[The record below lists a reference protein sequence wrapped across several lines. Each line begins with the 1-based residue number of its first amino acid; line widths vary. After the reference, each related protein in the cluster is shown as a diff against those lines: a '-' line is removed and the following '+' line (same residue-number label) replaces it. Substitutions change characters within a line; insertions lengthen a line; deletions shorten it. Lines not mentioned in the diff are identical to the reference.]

1 MKEIYEVSDD
11 YLNSQLKYLKLLSK
25 QYSSISKASA
35 EIINLKAI
43 LNLPKGTE
51 HFLSDIHGEYEPF
64 VHVLKNASGVI
75 KRKIEELFGN
85 SMIES
90 ERRRLATLVYYPEQ
104 KLDLIEKQENE
115 KEIEDFYRI
124 SIHRL
129 IELLRYASSKY
140 TRSKVRKFL
149 PKDFRY
155 IIEELLHPD
164 STSPHKDEYY
174 KSIVDNII
182 EIDRAR
188 VFIIEVSKAIQK
200 LVIDRL
206 HIVGDIYDR
215 GPRPDIIM
223 DTLMNYHNVDIQW
236 GNHDIL
242 WMGAAAG
249 QKVCVANAI
258 RISARYANL
267 DIVEDIYGINIL
279 PLATFALE
287 VYKDDPCREFMP
299 KMSDDETSITEKSL
313 IAKMHKAISII
324 QFKLEAEIIKRR
336 PDFEMDHR
344 LLLSK
349 VDYEEG
355 TIKLKGKTYKLKDTN
370 FPTIDPKDPYK
381 LTQREEIVIEKLA
394 ISFENSDKLQK
405 HVGFLFSKG
414 SIYLKTNGNLL
425 VHGCVPLSD
434 DGDFM
439 SMKIDNQEYKGKAL
453 MDKMESYIRKGY
465 FFDKNHPEKEYGKDM
480 MWYLWTGKCSSL
492 FGKDDMATYERYFID
507 EKEAQRE
514 NKNPYYTL
522 REEDEIL
529 KRIFDEFDLDFDS
542 GHVINGHVPVKS
554 KNGESPLKAGGRIL
568 AIDGGFSRAY
578 QGKTGIAG
586 YTLIYNSQMM
596 QLVSHEPFSSAEDS
610 IFNEK
615 DILSTSIIVENRAN
629 RMFVRDTYD
638 GMKIQ
643 QEVNDLKMLIIAYK
657 KGLIKEMQV
666 E

>member
-1 MKEIYEVSDD
+1 MKEIYEVSDE
-11 YLNSQLKYLKLLSK
+11 YLNSQLKYLKLLSRK
-25 QYSSISKASA
+25 YSSVSEASA

-64 VHVLKNASGVI
+64 VHVLKNASGVV

-90 ERRRLATLVYYPEQ
+90 ERRRLATIVYYPEQ
-104 KLDLIEKQENE
+104 KLDLIEKEETQE
-115 KEIEDFYRI
+115 EIEDFYRI
-124 SIHRL
+124 TIYRL

-149 PKDFRY
+149 PEDFRY

-223 DTLMNYHNVDIQW
+223 DTLINYHNVDIQW

-287 VYKDDPCREFMP
+287 AYKEDPCTEFMP
-299 KMSDDETSITEKSL
+299 KISDDEASTTERSL

-336 PDFEMDHR
+336 PEFEMDHR
-344 LLLSK
+344 LLLDK
-349 VDYEEG
+349 V
-355 TIKLKGKTYKLKDTN
+355 N
-370 FPTIDPKDPYK
+370 
-381 LTQREEIVIEKLA
+381 
-394 ISFENSDKLQK
+394 
-405 HVGFLFSKG
+405 
-414 SIYLKTNGNLL
+414 
-425 VHGCVPLSD
+425 
-434 DGDFM
+434 
-439 SMKIDNQEYKGKAL
+439 
-453 MDKMESYIRKGY
+453 
-465 FFDKNHPEKEYGKDM
+465 
-480 MWYLWTGKCSSL
+480 
-492 FGKDDMATYERYFID
+492 
-507 EKEAQRE
+507 
-514 NKNPYYTL
+514 
-522 REEDEIL
+522 
-529 KRIFDEFDLDFDS
+529 
-542 GHVINGHVPVKS
+542 
-554 KNGESPLKAGGRIL
+554 
-568 AIDGGFSRAY
+568 
-578 QGKTGIAG
+578 
-586 YTLIYNSQMM
+586 
-596 QLVSHEPFSSAEDS
+596 
-610 IFNEK
+610 
-615 DILSTSIIVENRAN
+615 
-629 RMFVRDTYD
+629 
-638 GMKIQ
+638 
-643 QEVNDLKMLIIAYK
+643 
-657 KGLIKEMQV
+657 
-666 E
+666 

>member
-1 MKEIYEVSDD
+1 MKEIYEVSDE
-11 YLNSQLKYLKLLSK
+11 YLNSQLKYLKLLSRK
-25 QYSSISKASA
+25 YSSVSEASA

-64 VHVLKNASGVI
+64 VHVLKNASGVV

-90 ERRRLATLVYYPEQ
+90 ERRRLATIVYYPEQ
-104 KLDLIEKQENE
+104 KLDLIEKEETQE
-115 KEIEDFYRI
+115 EIEDFYRI
-124 SIHRL
+124 TIYRL

-149 PKDFRY
+149 PEDFRY

-223 DTLMNYHNVDIQW
+223 DTLINYHNVDIQW

-287 VYKDDPCREFMP
+287 AYKEDPCTEFMP
-299 KMSDDETSITEKSL
+299 KISDDEASTTERSL

-336 PDFEMDHR
+336 PEFEMDHR
-344 LLLSK
+344 LLLDK
-349 VDYEEG
+349 VNYEEG
-355 TIKLKGKTYKLKDTN
+355 TIELKGKTYKLKDNN
-370 FPTIDPKDPYK
+370 FPTIDPKNPYK
-381 LTQREEIVIEKLA
+381 LTPREEMVIEKLA
-394 ISFENSDKLQK
+394 TSFENSDKLQK
-405 HVGFLFSKG
+405 HVEFLFSKG

-425 VHGCVPLSD
+425 VHGCVPLTE

-439 SMKIDNQEYKGKAL
+439 SMKIDNKSYKGKEL
-453 MDKMESYIRKGY
+453 MDKMESYMRKGY
-465 FFDKNHPEKEYGKDM
+465 FLDKKNSEKEYGKDM

-492 FGKDDMATYERYFID
+492 FGKDDMTTYERYFIA
-507 EKEAQRE
+507 EKETHKE

-522 REEDEIL
+522 REEDEVL
-529 KRIFDEFDLDFDS
+529 KKIFDEFDLDFES
-542 GHVINGHVPVKS
+542 GHIINGHVPVKS
-554 KNGESPLKAGGRIL
+554 KNGESPAKAGGRIL

-596 QLVSHEPFSSAEDS
+596 QLVSHEPFSSAEDA
-610 IFNEK
+610 IINEN
-615 DILSTSIIVENRAN
+615 DILSTSIIVERRAE

-643 QEVNDLKMLIIAYK
+643 QEINDLKLLLLAYK
-657 KGLIKEMQV
+657 KGLIKET
-666 E
+666 

>member
-1 MKEIYEVSDD
+1 MKEIYEVSDE
-11 YLNSQLKYLKLLSK
+11 YLNSQLKYLKLLSRK
-25 QYSSISKASA
+25 YSSVSEASA

-64 VHVLKNASGVI
+64 VHVLKNASGVV

-90 ERRRLATLVYYPEQ
+90 ERRRLATIVYYPEQ
-104 KLDLIEKQENE
+104 KLDLIEKEETQE
-115 KEIEDFYRI
+115 EIEDFYRI
-124 SIHRL
+124 TIHRL

-149 PKDFRY
+149 PEDFRY

-206 HIVGDIYDR
+206 HTVGDIYDR

-223 DTLMNYHNVDIQW
+223 DTLINYHNVDIQW

-287 VYKDDPCREFMP
+287 AYKEDPCTEFMP
-299 KMSDDETSITEKSL
+299 KISDDEASTTERSL

-336 PDFEMDHR
+336 PEFEMDHR
-344 LLLSK
+344 LLLDK
-349 VDYEEG
+349 VNYEEG
-355 TIKLKGKTYKLKDTN
+355 TIELKGKTYKLKDNN
-370 FPTIDPKDPYK
+370 FPTIDPKNPYK
-381 LTQREEIVIEKLA
+381 LTPREEMVIEKLA
-394 ISFENSDKLQK
+394 TSFENSDKLQK
-405 HVGFLFSKG
+405 HVEFLFSKG

-425 VHGCVPLSD
+425 VHGCVPLTE

-439 SMKIDNQEYKGKAL
+439 SMEIDDKSYKGKEL
-453 MDKMESYIRKGY
+453 MDKMESYMRKGY
-465 FFDKNHPEKEYGKDM
+465 FLDKKNSEKEYGKDM

-492 FGKDDMATYERYFID
+492 FGKDDMTTYERYFIA
-507 EKEAQRE
+507 EKETHKE

-522 REEDEIL
+522 REEDEVL
-529 KRIFDEFDLDFDS
+529 KKIFDEFDLDFES
-542 GHVINGHVPVKS
+542 GHIINGHVPVKS
-554 KNGESPLKAGGRIL
+554 KNGESPAKAGGRIL

-596 QLVSHEPFSSAEDS
+596 QLVSHEPFSSAEDA
-610 IFNEK
+610 IINEN
-615 DILSTSIIVENRAN
+615 DILSTSIIVERRAE

-643 QEVNDLKMLIIAYK
+643 QEINDLKLLLLAYK
-657 KGLIKEMQV
+657 KGLIKET
-666 E
+666 

>member
-64 VHVLKNASGVI
+64 VHVLKNASGVV

-104 KLDLIEKQENE
+104 KLDLIEKEETQE
-115 KEIEDFYRI
+115 EIEDFYRI
-124 SIHRL
+124 TIHRL
-129 IELLRYASSKY
+129 IELLRYCSSKY

-149 PKDFRY
+149 PEDFRY

-223 DTLMNYHNVDIQW
+223 DTLINYHNVDIQW

-279 PLATFALE
+279 PLATFALD
-287 VYKDDPCREFMP
+287 VYKDDPCTEFIP
-299 KMSDDETSITEKSL
+299 KMSDDEASKTEKSL

-324 QFKLEAEIIKRR
+324 QFKLEAEVIKRR
-336 PDFEMDHR
+336 PEYEMDHR
-344 LLLSK
+344 LLLDK
-349 VDYEEG
+349 VNYEEG
-355 TIKLKGKTYKLKDTN
+355 TINLKGKTYKLKDTN

-381 LTQREEIVIEKLA
+381 LTDWEEQVIEKLA
-394 ISFENSDKLQK
+394 TSFENSDKLQK

-425 VHGCVPLSD
+425 VHGCVPLTD

-439 SMKIDNQEYKGKAL
+439 SMRIKNRVYKGRAL
-453 MDKMESYIRKGY
+453 MDKMESYLRKGY
-465 FFDKNHPEKEYGKDM
+465 FLEKNHPEKEYGKDM

-492 FGKDDMATYERYFID
+492 FGKDDMTTYERYFIA
-507 EKEAQRE
+507 EKESHKE

-522 REEDEIL
+522 REEDKVL
-529 KRIFDEFDLDFDS
+529 RRIFDEFELDFES
-542 GHVINGHVPVKS
+542 GHIINGHVPVKS
-554 KNGESPLKAGGRIL
+554 KNGESPVKAGGKIL

-596 QLVSHEPFSSAEDS
+596 QLVSHEPFSCAEDS
-610 IFNEK
+610 IKNEK

-638 GMKIQ
+638 GKKII
-643 QEVNDLKMLIIAYK
+643 QEINDLKMLLLAYK
-657 KGLIKEMQV
+657 KGLIKEK
-666 E
+666 

>member
-1 MKEIYEVSDD
+1 MKEIYEVSDE
-11 YLNSQLKYLKLLSK
+11 YLNSQLKYLKLLSRK
-25 QYSSISKASA
+25 YSSVSEASA

-64 VHVLKNASGVI
+64 VHVLKNASGVV

-90 ERRRLATLVYYPEQ
+90 ERRRLATIVYYPEQ
-104 KLDLIEKQENE
+104 KLDLIEKEETQE
-115 KEIEDFYRI
+115 EIEDFYRI
-124 SIHRL
+124 TIHRL

-149 PKDFRY
+149 PEDFRY

-223 DTLMNYHNVDIQW
+223 DTLINYHNVDIQW

-287 VYKDDPCREFMP
+287 AYKEDPCTEFMP
-299 KMSDDETSITEKSL
+299 KISDDEASTTERSL

-336 PDFEMDHR
+336 PEFEMDHR
-344 LLLSK
+344 LLLDK
-349 VDYEEG
+349 VNYEEG
-355 TIKLKGKTYKLKDTN
+355 TIELKGKTYKLKDNN
-370 FPTIDPKDPYK
+370 FPTIDPKNPYK
-381 LTQREEIVIEKLA
+381 LTPREEMVIEKLA
-394 ISFENSDKLQK
+394 TSFENSDKLQK
-405 HVGFLFSKG
+405 HVEFLFSKG

-425 VHGCVPLSD
+425 VHGCVPLTE

-439 SMKIDNQEYKGKAL
+439 SMEIDDKSYKGKEL

-465 FFDKNHPEKEYGKDM
+465 FLDKKNSEKEYGKDM

-492 FGKDDMATYERYFID
+492 FGKDDMTTYERYFIA
-507 EKEAQRE
+507 EKETHKE

-522 REEDEIL
+522 REEDEVL
-529 KRIFDEFDLDFDS
+529 KKIFDEFDLDFES
-542 GHVINGHVPVKS
+542 GHIINGHVPVKS
-554 KNGESPLKAGGRIL
+554 KNGESPAKAGGRIL

-596 QLVSHEPFSSAEDS
+596 QLVSHEPFSSAEDA
-610 IFNEK
+610 IINEN
-615 DILSTSIIVENRAN
+615 DILSTSIIVERRAE

-643 QEVNDLKMLIIAYK
+643 QEINDLKLLLLAYK
-657 KGLIKEMQV
+657 KGVIKET
-666 E
+666 

>member
-25 QYSSISKASA
+25 QYSTISKASA

-64 VHVLKNASGVI
+64 VHVLKNASGVV

-85 SMIES
+85 TIIEC
-90 ERRRLATLVYYPEQ
+90 ERKRLATIVYYPEQ
-104 KLDLIEKQENE
+104 KLDLIEKEETQE
-115 KEIEDFYRI
+115 EIEDFYRI
-124 SIHRL
+124 TIHRL
-129 IELLRYASSKY
+129 IELLRYCSSKY

-149 PKDFRY
+149 PEDFKY

-164 STSPHKDEYY
+164 SSSPHKGEYY
-174 KSIVDNII
+174 KSIVDNIV
-182 EIDRAR
+182 ETDRAR
-188 VFIIEVSKAIQK
+188 VFIVEVSKAIQK

-287 VYKDDPCREFMP
+287 AYKDDPCIEFMP
-299 KMSDDETSITEKSL
+299 KISDDEASKTEKSL

-336 PDFEMDHR
+336 PEFGMSHR
-344 LLLSK
+344 LLLDK
-349 VDYEEG
+349 VNYEEG
-355 TIKLKGKTYKLKDTN
+355 IIELKGKTYKLKDTH
-370 FPTIDPKDPYK
+370 FPTIDPKNPYK
-381 LTQREEIVIEKLA
+381 LTLGEETVIEKLA
-394 ISFENSDKLQK
+394 TSFENSDKLQK
-405 HVGFLFSKG
+405 HAGFLFSKG

-425 VHGCVPLSD
+425 VHGCIPLTD

-439 SMKIDNQEYKGKAL
+439 SMKIGTKEYKGKVL

-492 FGKDDMATYERYFID
+492 FGKDDMTTYERYFIED
-507 EKEAQRE
+507 KESHKE
-514 NKNPYYTL
+514 NKNPYYSL
-522 REEDEIL
+522 REEEDIL
-529 KRIFDEFDLDFDS
+529 KKVFDEFELDFES
-542 GHVINGHVPVKS
+542 GHIINGHVPVKS
-554 KNGESPLKAGGRIL
+554 KNGESPVKAGGKIL

-596 QLVSHEPFSSAEDS
+596 QLVSHEPFSSAEDC
-610 IFNEK
+610 ILHEN
-615 DILSTSIIVENRAN
+615 DILSTSIIVEKRDQ

-638 GMKIQ
+638 GKKIL
-643 QEVNDLKMLIIAYK
+643 QEINDLNLLLMAYK
-657 KGLIKEMQV
+657 KGLIKET
-666 E
+666 

>member
-25 QYSSISKASA
+25 QYSTISKASA

-64 VHVLKNASGVI
+64 VHVLKNASGVV

-85 SMIES
+85 TMIEC
-90 ERRRLATLVYYPEQ
+90 ERKRLATIVYYPEQ
-104 KLDLIEKQENE
+104 KLDLIEKEETQE
-115 KEIEDFYRI
+115 EIEDFYRI
-124 SIHRL
+124 TIHRL
-129 IELLRYASSKY
+129 IELLRYCSSKY

-149 PKDFRY
+149 PQDFRY

-164 STSPHKDEYY
+164 SSSPHKGEYY
-174 KSIVDNII
+174 KSIVDNIVDT
-182 EIDRAR
+182 DRAR

-287 VYKDDPCREFMP
+287 AYKDDPCTEFMP
-299 KMSDDETSITEKSL
+299 KMSDDEASKTEKSL

-336 PDFEMDHR
+336 PEFEMNHR
-344 LLLSK
+344 LLLDK
-349 VDYEEG
+349 VNYDEG
-355 TIKLKGKTYKLKDTN
+355 CIELKGKIYKLNDKN
-370 FPTIDPKDPYK
+370 FPTIDPKNPYK
-381 LTQREEIVIEKLA
+381 LTSGEESVIEKLA

-405 HVGFLFSKG
+405 HIGFLFSKG

-425 VHGCVPLSD
+425 VHGCIPLTD

-439 SMKIDNQEYKGKAL
+439 SMKIGTKEYKGKAL

-465 FFDKNHPEKEYGKDM
+465 FSDKNHPDKEYGKDM

-492 FGKDDMATYERYFID
+492 FGKDDMTTYERYFIED
-507 EKEAQRE
+507 KDSHKE
-514 NKNPYYTL
+514 NKNPYYSL
-522 REEDEIL
+522 REEEDIL
-529 KRIFDEFDLDFDS
+529 KKVFDEFELDFES
-542 GHVINGHVPVKS
+542 GHIINGHVPVKS
-554 KNGESPLKAGGRIL
+554 IKGESPVKAGGRIL

-596 QLVSHEPFSSAEDS
+596 QLVSHEPFSSAEDC
-610 IFNEK
+610 ILHEN
-615 DILSTSIIVENRAN
+615 DILSTSIIVEKRDQ

-638 GMKIQ
+638 GKKIL
-643 QEVNDLKMLIIAYK
+643 QEINDLNLLLMAYK
-657 KGLIKEMQV
+657 KGLIKET
-666 E
+666 

>member
-1 MKEIYEVSDD
+1 MKEIYEVSDE
-11 YLNSQLKYLKLLSK
+11 YLNSQLKYLKLLSRK
-25 QYSSISKASA
+25 YSSVSEASA

-64 VHVLKNASGVI
+64 VHVLKNASGVV

-90 ERRRLATLVYYPEQ
+90 ERRRLATIVYYPEQ
-104 KLDLIEKQENE
+104 KLDLIEKEETQE
-115 KEIEDFYRI
+115 EIEDFYRI
-124 SIHRL
+124 TIHRL

-149 PKDFRY
+149 PEDFRY

-206 HIVGDIYDR
+206 HTVGDIYDR

-223 DTLMNYHNVDIQW
+223 DTLINYHNVDIQW

-287 VYKDDPCREFMP
+287 AYKEDPCTEFMP
-299 KMSDDETSITEKSL
+299 KISDDEASTTERSL

-336 PDFEMDHR
+336 PEFEMDHR
-344 LLLSK
+344 LLLDK
-349 VDYEEG
+349 VNYEEG
-355 TIKLKGKTYKLKDTN
+355 TIELKGKTYKLKDNN

-381 LTQREEIVIEKLA
+381 LTPREEMVIEKLA
-394 ISFENSDKLQK
+394 TSFENSDKLQK
-405 HVGFLFSKG
+405 HVEFLFSKG

-425 VHGCVPLSD
+425 VHGCVPLTE

-439 SMKIDNQEYKGKAL
+439 SMEIDDKSYKGKEL
-453 MDKMESYIRKGY
+453 MDKMESYMRKGY
-465 FFDKNHPEKEYGKDM
+465 FLDKKNSEKEYGKDM

-492 FGKDDMATYERYFID
+492 FGKDDMTTYERYFIA
-507 EKEAQRE
+507 EKETHKE

-522 REEDEIL
+522 REEDEVL
-529 KRIFDEFDLDFDS
+529 KKIFDEFDLDFES
-542 GHVINGHVPVKS
+542 GHIINGHVPVKS
-554 KNGESPLKAGGRIL
+554 KNGESPAKAGGRIL

-596 QLVSHEPFSSAEDS
+596 QLVSHEPFSSAEDA
-610 IFNEK
+610 IINEN
-615 DILSTSIIVENRAN
+615 DILSTSIIVERRAE

-643 QEVNDLKMLIIAYK
+643 QEINDLKLLLLAYK
-657 KGLIKEMQV
+657 KGLIKET
-666 E
+666 

>member
-1 MKEIYEVSDD
+1 MKEIYEVSDE
-11 YLNSQLKYLKLLSK
+11 YLNSQLKYLKLLSRK
-25 QYSSISKASA
+25 YSSVSEASA

-64 VHVLKNASGVI
+64 VHVLKNASGVV

-90 ERRRLATLVYYPEQ
+90 ERRRLATIVYYPEQ
-104 KLDLIEKQENE
+104 KLDLIEKEETQE
-115 KEIEDFYRI
+115 EIEDFYRI
-124 SIHRL
+124 TIYRL

-149 PKDFRY
+149 PEDFRY

-223 DTLMNYHNVDIQW
+223 DTLINYHNVDIQW

-287 VYKDDPCREFMP
+287 AYKEDPCTEFMP
-299 KMSDDETSITEKSL
+299 KISDDEASTTERSL

-336 PDFEMDHR
+336 PEFEMDHR
-344 LLLSK
+344 LLLDK
-349 VDYEEG
+349 VNYEEG
-355 TIKLKGKTYKLKDTN
+355 TIELKGKTYKLKDNN

-381 LTQREEIVIEKLA
+381 LTPREEMVIEKLA
-394 ISFENSDKLQK
+394 TSFENSDKLQK
-405 HVGFLFSKG
+405 HVEFLFSKG

-425 VHGCVPLSD
+425 VHGCVPLTE

-439 SMKIDNQEYKGKAL
+439 SMKIDNKSYKGKEL

-465 FFDKNHPEKEYGKDM
+465 FLDKKNSEKEYGKDM

-492 FGKDDMATYERYFID
+492 FGKDDMTTYERYFIA
-507 EKEAQRE
+507 EKETHKE

-522 REEDEIL
+522 REEDEVL
-529 KRIFDEFDLDFDS
+529 KKIFDEFDLDFES
-542 GHVINGHVPVKS
+542 GHIINGHVPVKS
-554 KNGESPLKAGGRIL
+554 KNGESPAKAGGRIL

-596 QLVSHEPFSSAEDS
+596 QLVSHEPFSSAEDA
-610 IFNEK
+610 IINEN
-615 DILSTSIIVENRAN
+615 DILSTSIIVERRAE
-629 RMFVRDTYD
+629 RIFVRDTYD

-643 QEVNDLKMLIIAYK
+643 QEINDLKLLLLAYK
-657 KGLIKEMQV
+657 KGLIKET
-666 E
+666 

>member
-1 MKEIYEVSDD
+1 MKEIYEVSDE
-11 YLNSQLKYLKLLSK
+11 YLNSQLKYLKLLSRK
-25 QYSSISKASA
+25 YSSVSEASA

-64 VHVLKNASGVI
+64 VHVLKNASGVV

-90 ERRRLATLVYYPEQ
+90 ERRRLATIVYYPEQ
-104 KLDLIEKQENE
+104 KLDLIEKEETQE
-115 KEIEDFYRI
+115 EIEDFYRI
-124 SIHRL
+124 TIHRL

-149 PKDFRY
+149 PEDFRY

-223 DTLMNYHNVDIQW
+223 DTLINYHNVDIQW

-249 QKVCVANAI
+249 EKVCVANAI

-287 VYKDDPCREFMP
+287 AYKEDPCTEFMP
-299 KMSDDETSITEKSL
+299 KISDDEASTTERSL

-336 PDFEMDHR
+336 PEFEMDHR
-344 LLLSK
+344 LLLDK
-349 VDYEEG
+349 VNYEEG
-355 TIKLKGKTYKLKDTN
+355 TIELKGKTYKLKDNN
-370 FPTIDPKDPYK
+370 FPTIDPKNPYK
-381 LTQREEIVIEKLA
+381 LTPREEMVIEKLA
-394 ISFENSDKLQK
+394 TSFENSDKLQK
-405 HVGFLFSKG
+405 HVEFLFSKG

-425 VHGCVPLSD
+425 VHGCVPLTE

-439 SMKIDNQEYKGKAL
+439 SMKIDNKLYKGKEL

-465 FFDKNHPEKEYGKDM
+465 FLDKKNLEKEYGKDM

-492 FGKDDMATYERYFID
+492 FGKDDMTTYERYFIS
-507 EKEAQRE
+507 EKETHKE

-522 REEDEIL
+522 REEDEVL
-529 KRIFDEFDLDFDS
+529 KKIFDEFDLDFES
-542 GHVINGHVPVKS
+542 GHIINGHVPVKS
-554 KNGESPLKAGGRIL
+554 KNGESPAKAGGRIL

-596 QLVSHEPFSSAEDS
+596 QLVSHEPFSSAEDA
-610 IFNEK
+610 IINEN
-615 DILSTSIIVENRAN
+615 DILSTSIIVERRVE

-643 QEVNDLKMLIIAYK
+643 QEINDLKLLLLAYK
-657 KGLIKEMQV
+657 KGLIKET
-666 E
+666 

>member
-25 QYSSISKASA
+25 QYSTISKASA

-64 VHVLKNASGVI
+64 VHVLKNASGVV

-85 SMIES
+85 TMIEC
-90 ERRRLATLVYYPEQ
+90 ERKRLATIVYYPEQ
-104 KLDLIEKQENE
+104 KLDLIEKEETQE
-115 KEIEDFYRI
+115 EIEDFYRI
-124 SIHRL
+124 TIHRL
-129 IELLRYASSKY
+129 IELLRYCSSKY

-149 PKDFRY
+149 PQDFRY

-164 STSPHKDEYY
+164 SSSPHKGEYY
-174 KSIVDNII
+174 KSIVDNIVDT
-182 EIDRAR
+182 DRAR

-287 VYKDDPCREFMP
+287 AYKDDPCIEFMP
-299 KMSDDETSITEKSL
+299 KMSDDEASKTEKSL

-336 PDFEMDHR
+336 PEFEMNHR
-344 LLLSK
+344 LLLDK
-349 VDYEEG
+349 VNYDEG
-355 TIKLKGKTYKLKDTN
+355 CIELKGKIYKLNDKN
-370 FPTIDPKDPYK
+370 FPTIDPKNPYK
-381 LTQREEIVIEKLA
+381 LTSGEESVIEKLA

-405 HVGFLFSKG
+405 HIGFLFSKG

-425 VHGCVPLSD
+425 VHGCIPLTD

-439 SMKIDNQEYKGKAL
+439 SMKIGNKEYKGKAL

-465 FFDKNHPEKEYGKDM
+465 FSDKNHPDKEYGKDM

-492 FGKDDMATYERYFID
+492 FGKDDMTTYERYFIED
-507 EKEAQRE
+507 KDSHKE
-514 NKNPYYTL
+514 NKNPYYSL
-522 REEDEIL
+522 REEEDIL
-529 KRIFDEFDLDFDS
+529 KKVFDEFELDFES
-542 GHVINGHVPVKS
+542 GHIINGHVPVKS
-554 KNGESPLKAGGRIL
+554 IKGESPVKAGGRIL

-596 QLVSHEPFSSAEDS
+596 QLVSHEPFSSAEDC
-610 IFNEK
+610 ILHEN
-615 DILSTSIIVENRAN
+615 DILSTSIIVEKRDQ

-638 GMKIQ
+638 GKKIL
-643 QEVNDLKMLIIAYK
+643 QEINDLNLLLMAYK
-657 KGLIKEMQV
+657 KGLIKET
-666 E
+666 

>member
-1 MKEIYEVSDD
+1 MKEIYDVSDEH
-11 YLNSQLKYLKLLSK
+11 LNSQLKYLKLLSK
-25 QYSSISKASA
+25 QYSSISKSSA

-75 KRKIEELFGN
+75 KRKIEEVFGN
-85 SMIES
+85 TMIES
-90 ERRRLATLVYYPEQ
+90 ERKRLATLVYYPEQ
-104 KLDLIEKQENE
+104 KLDLIIKEESS

-124 SIHRL
+124 TIYRL
-129 IELLRYASSKY
+129 IDLLRYASSKY

-149 PKDFRY
+149 PKDFKY

-164 STSPHKDEYY
+164 SSSPHKDEYY

-182 EIDRAR
+182 EIDRAKI
-188 VFIIEVSKAIQK
+188 FIVEVCKAIQK

-242 WMGAAAG
+242 WMGAASG
-249 QKVCVANAI
+249 QKVCIANAI
-258 RISARYANL
+258 RISSRYANL

-287 VYKDDPCREFMP
+287 AYKDDPCTEFMP
-299 KMSDDETSITEKSL
+299 KYNDSEVSITEKSL
-313 IAKMHKAISII
+313 IAKMHKAISVI
-324 QFKLEAEIIKRR
+324 QFKLEAEVINRR
-336 PDFEMDHR
+336 PEFEMDHR
-344 LLLSK
+344 LLLHK
-349 VDYEEG
+349 VNYENG
-355 TIKLKGKTYKLKDTN
+355 TIELNGSEYKLKDAN
-370 FPTIDPKDPYK
+370 FTTIDPKDPYK
-381 LTQREEIVIEKLA
+381 LTSREEIVIEKLA
-394 ISFENSDKLQK
+394 VSFMNSEKLQK
-405 HVGFLFSKG
+405 HISFLFSKG
-414 SIYLKTNGNLL
+414 SIYLITNGNLL
-425 VHGCVPLSD
+425 VHGCVPLNE
-434 DGDFM
+434 DGSFM
-439 SMKIDNQEYKGKAL
+439 SMKINRKEYKGKAL
-453 MDKMESYIRKGY
+453 MDIMESYIRKGY
-465 FFDKNHPEKEYGKDM
+465 FLDNNPVEKEYGLDM

-492 FGKDDMATYERYFID
+492 FGKDDMTTYERYFIG
-507 EKEAQRE
+507 EKESHKE
-514 NKNPYYTL
+514 NKNPYYLL
-522 REEDEIL
+522 REDENVL
-529 KRIFDEFDLDFDS
+529 RNIFEGFDLDFES
-542 GHVINGHVPVKS
+542 GHIINGHVPVKS
-554 KNGESPLKAGGRIL
+554 KNGESPVKAGGKVL

-596 QLVSHEPFSSAEDS
+596 QLVSHEPFSSAEES
-610 IFNEK
+610 INNER
-615 DILSTSIIVENRAN
+615 DILSTSIIVENRAQ

-643 QEVNDLKMLIIAYK
+643 QEINDLKMLIIAYK
-657 KGLIKEMQV
+657 KGLIKEDK
-666 E
+666 

>member
-1 MKEIYEVSDD
+1 MKEICEVSDD

-25 QYSSISKASA
+25 QYSNISKASA

-64 VHVLKNASGVI
+64 VHVLKNASGVV

-85 SMIES
+85 CMVES
-90 ERRRLATLVYYPEQ
+90 ERKKLATIVYYPEQ
-104 KLDLIEKQENE
+104 KLDLIEKEENQ
-115 KEIEDFYRI
+115 KEIDDFYRI
-124 SIHRL
+124 TIHRL

-149 PKDFRY
+149 PEDFKY

-164 STSPHKDEYY
+164 SSSPHKDEYY

-188 VFIIEVSKAIQK
+188 VFIIEVSKSIQK

-287 VYKDDPCREFMP
+287 AYKDDPCIEFMP
-299 KMSDDETSITEKSL
+299 KINDDEASTTEKSL

-336 PDFEMDHR
+336 PEFEMNHR

-349 VDYEEG
+349 VNYDEG
-355 TIKLKGKTYKLKDTN
+355 TIQLKGKTYKLKDTN
-370 FPTIDPKDPYK
+370 FPTIDPKNPYK
-381 LTQREEIVIEKLA
+381 LTSREEVVIEKLST
-394 ISFENSDKLQK
+394 SFENSDKLQK
-405 HVGFLFSKG
+405 HIGFLFSKG

-425 VHGCVPLSD
+425 VHGCIPLTD
-434 DGDFM
+434 DGDFI
-439 SMKIDNQEYKGKAL
+439 SMKIGNEEYKGRKL
-453 MDKMESYIRKGY
+453 MDKMESYVRKGY

-492 FGKDDMATYERYFID
+492 FGKDDMTTYERYFID
-507 EKEAQRE
+507 EKEAQKE

-522 REEDEIL
+522 REEEYIL
-529 KRIFDEFDLDFDS
+529 KRIFEEFELDFQN
-542 GHVINGHVPVKS
+542 GHIINGHVPVKS
-554 KNGESPLKAGGRIL
+554 KNGESPVKAGGRVL

-610 IFNEK
+610 ILYEK
-615 DILSTSIIVENRAN
+615 DILSTSIIVENRTN

-638 GMKIQ
+638 GIKIQ
-643 QEVNDLKMLIIAYK
+643 QEINDLKMLIIAYK
-657 KGLIKEMQV
+657 KGLIKEI
-666 E
+666 

>member
-1 MKEIYEVSDD
+1 MKEIYEVSDE
-11 YLNSQLKYLKLLSK
+11 YLNSQLKYLKLLSRK
-25 QYSSISKASA
+25 YSSVSEASA

-64 VHVLKNASGVI
+64 VHVLKNASGVV

-90 ERRRLATLVYYPEQ
+90 ERRRLATIVYYPEQ
-104 KLDLIEKQENE
+104 KLDLIEKEETQE
-115 KEIEDFYRI
+115 EIEDFYRI
-124 SIHRL
+124 TIHRL

-149 PKDFRY
+149 PEDFRY

-223 DTLMNYHNVDIQW
+223 DTLINYHNVDIQW

-287 VYKDDPCREFMP
+287 AYKEDPCTEFMP
-299 KMSDDETSITEKSL
+299 KISDDEASTTERSL

-336 PDFEMDHR
+336 PEFEMDHR
-344 LLLSK
+344 LLLDK
-349 VDYEEG
+349 VNYEEG
-355 TIKLKGKTYKLKDTN
+355 TIELKGKTYKLKDNN
-370 FPTIDPKDPYK
+370 FPTIDPKNPYK
-381 LTQREEIVIEKLA
+381 LTPREEMVIEKLA
-394 ISFENSDKLQK
+394 TSFENSDKLQK
-405 HVGFLFSKG
+405 HVEFLFSKG

-425 VHGCVPLSD
+425 VHGCVPLTE

-439 SMKIDNQEYKGKAL
+439 SMEIDDKSYKGKEL
-453 MDKMESYIRKGY
+453 MDKMESYMRKGY
-465 FFDKNHPEKEYGKDM
+465 FLDKKNSEKEYGKDM

-492 FGKDDMATYERYFID
+492 FGKDDMTTYERYFIA
-507 EKEAQRE
+507 EKETHKE

-522 REEDEIL
+522 REEDEVL
-529 KRIFDEFDLDFDS
+529 KKIFDEFDLDFES
-542 GHVINGHVPVKS
+542 GHIINGHVPVKS
-554 KNGESPLKAGGRIL
+554 KNGESPAKAGGRIL

-596 QLVSHEPFSSAEDS
+596 QLVSHEPFSSAEDA
-610 IFNEK
+610 IINEN
-615 DILSTSIIVENRAN
+615 DILSTSIIVERRAE

-643 QEVNDLKMLIIAYK
+643 QEINDLKLLLLAYK
-657 KGLIKEMQV
+657 KGLIKET
-666 E
+666 

>member
-25 QYSSISKASA
+25 QYSTISKASA

-64 VHVLKNASGVI
+64 VHVLKNASGVV

-85 SMIES
+85 TIIEC
-90 ERRRLATLVYYPEQ
+90 ERKRLATIVYYPEQ
-104 KLDLIEKQENE
+104 KLDLIEKEETQE
-115 KEIEDFYRI
+115 EIEDFYRI
-124 SIHRL
+124 TIHRL
-129 IELLRYASSKY
+129 IELLRYCSSKY

-149 PKDFRY
+149 PEDFKY

-164 STSPHKDEYY
+164 SSSPHKGEYY
-174 KSIVDNII
+174 KSIVDNIV
-182 EIDRAR
+182 ETDRAR

-287 VYKDDPCREFMP
+287 AYKDDPCIEFMP
-299 KMSDDETSITEKSL
+299 KISDDEASKTEKSL

-336 PDFEMDHR
+336 PEFGMSHR
-344 LLLSK
+344 LLLDK
-349 VDYEEG
+349 VNYEEG
-355 TIKLKGKTYKLKDTN
+355 IIELKGKTYKLKDTH
-370 FPTIDPKDPYK
+370 FPTIDPKNPYK
-381 LTQREEIVIEKLA
+381 LTLGEETVIEKLA
-394 ISFENSDKLQK
+394 TSFENSDKLQK
-405 HVGFLFSKG
+405 HAGFLFSKG

-425 VHGCVPLSD
+425 VHGCIPLTD

-439 SMKIDNQEYKGKAL
+439 SMKIGTKEYKGKVL

-492 FGKDDMATYERYFID
+492 FGKDDMTTYERYFIED
-507 EKEAQRE
+507 KESHKE
-514 NKNPYYTL
+514 NKNPYYSL
-522 REEDEIL
+522 REEEDIL
-529 KRIFDEFDLDFDS
+529 KKVFDEFELDFES
-542 GHVINGHVPVKS
+542 GHIINGHVPVKS
-554 KNGESPLKAGGRIL
+554 KNGESPVKAGGKIL

-596 QLVSHEPFSSAEDS
+596 QLVSHEPFSSAEDC
-610 IFNEK
+610 ILHEN
-615 DILSTSIIVENRAN
+615 DILSTSIIVEKRDQ

-638 GMKIQ
+638 GKKIL
-643 QEVNDLKMLIIAYK
+643 QEINDLNLLLMAYK
-657 KGLIKEMQV
+657 KGLIKET
-666 E
+666 

>member
-1 MKEIYEVSDD
+1 MKEIYEVSDE
-11 YLNSQLKYLKLLSK
+11 YLNSQLKYLKLLSRK
-25 QYSSISKASA
+25 YSSVSEASA

-64 VHVLKNASGVI
+64 VHVLKNASGVV

-90 ERRRLATLVYYPEQ
+90 ERRRLATIVYYPEQ
-104 KLDLIEKQENE
+104 KLDLIEKEETQE
-115 KEIEDFYRI
+115 EIEDFYRI
-124 SIHRL
+124 TIYRL

-149 PKDFRY
+149 PEDFRY

-223 DTLMNYHNVDIQW
+223 DTLINYHNVDIQW

-287 VYKDDPCREFMP
+287 AYKEDPCTEFMP
-299 KMSDDETSITEKSL
+299 KISDDEASTTERSL

-336 PDFEMDHR
+336 PEFEMDHR
-344 LLLSK
+344 LLLDK
-349 VDYEEG
+349 VNYEEG
-355 TIKLKGKTYKLKDTN
+355 TIELKGKTYKLKDNN
-370 FPTIDPKDPYK
+370 FPTIDPKNPYK
-381 LTQREEIVIEKLA
+381 LTPREEMVIEKLA
-394 ISFENSDKLQK
+394 TSFENSDKLQK
-405 HVGFLFSKG
+405 HVEFLFSKG

-425 VHGCVPLSD
+425 VHGCVPLTE

-439 SMKIDNQEYKGKAL
+439 SMEIDDKSYKGKEL

-465 FFDKNHPEKEYGKDM
+465 FLDKKNSEKEYGKDM

-492 FGKDDMATYERYFID
+492 FGKDDMTTYERYFIA
-507 EKEAQRE
+507 EKETHKE

-522 REEDEIL
+522 REEDEVL
-529 KRIFDEFDLDFDS
+529 KKIFDEFDLDFES
-542 GHVINGHVPVKS
+542 GHIINGHVPVKS
-554 KNGESPLKAGGRIL
+554 KNGESPAKAGGRIL

-596 QLVSHEPFSSAEDS
+596 QLVSHEPFSSAEDA
-610 IFNEK
+610 IINEN
-615 DILSTSIIVENRAN
+615 DILSTSIIVERRVE

-643 QEVNDLKMLIIAYK
+643 QEINDLKLLLLAYK
-657 KGLIKEMQV
+657 KGLIKET
-666 E
+666 

>member
-1 MKEIYEVSDD
+1 MKEIYEVSDE
-11 YLNSQLKYLKLLSK
+11 YLNSQLKYLKLLSRK
-25 QYSSISKASA
+25 YSSVSEASA

-64 VHVLKNASGVI
+64 VHVLKNASGVV

-90 ERRRLATLVYYPEQ
+90 ERRRLATIVYYPEQ
-104 KLDLIEKQENE
+104 KLDLIEKEETQE
-115 KEIEDFYRI
+115 EIEDFYRI
-124 SIHRL
+124 TIHRL

-149 PKDFRY
+149 PEDFRY

-164 STSPHKDEYY
+164 SSSPHKDEYY

-223 DTLMNYHNVDIQW
+223 DTLINYHNVDIQW

-287 VYKDDPCREFMP
+287 AYKEDPCTEFMP
-299 KMSDDETSITEKSL
+299 KISDDEASTTERSL

-336 PDFEMDHR
+336 PEFEMDHR
-344 LLLSK
+344 LLLDK
-349 VDYEEG
+349 VNYEEG
-355 TIKLKGKTYKLKDTN
+355 TIELKGKTYKLKDNN

-381 LTQREEIVIEKLA
+381 LTPREEMVIEKLA
-394 ISFENSDKLQK
+394 TSFENSDKLQK
-405 HVGFLFSKG
+405 HVEFLFSKG

-425 VHGCVPLSD
+425 VHGCVPLTE

-439 SMKIDNQEYKGKAL
+439 SMEIDDKSYKGKEL
-453 MDKMESYIRKGY
+453 MDKMESYMRKGY
-465 FFDKNHPEKEYGKDM
+465 FLDKKNSEKEYGKDM

-492 FGKDDMATYERYFID
+492 FGKDDMTTYERYFIA
-507 EKEAQRE
+507 EKETHKE

-522 REEDEIL
+522 REEDEVL
-529 KRIFDEFDLDFDS
+529 KKIFDEFDLDFES
-542 GHVINGHVPVKS
+542 GHIINGHVPVKS
-554 KNGESPLKAGGRIL
+554 KNGESPAKAGGRIL

-596 QLVSHEPFSSAEDS
+596 QLVSHEPFSSAEDA
-610 IFNEK
+610 IINEN
-615 DILSTSIIVENRAN
+615 DILSTSIIVERRVE

-643 QEVNDLKMLIIAYK
+643 QEINDLKLLLLAYK
-657 KGLIKEMQV
+657 KGLIKET
-666 E
+666 

>member
-25 QYSSISKASA
+25 QYSTISKASA

-64 VHVLKNASGVI
+64 VHVLKNASGVV

-85 SMIES
+85 TMIEC
-90 ERRRLATLVYYPEQ
+90 ERKRLATIVYYPEQ
-104 KLDLIEKQENE
+104 KLDLIEKEETQE
-115 KEIEDFYRI
+115 EIEDFYRI
-124 SIHRL
+124 TIHRL
-129 IELLRYASSKY
+129 IELLRYCSSKY

-149 PKDFRY
+149 PQDFRY

-164 STSPHKDEYY
+164 SSSPHKGDYY
-174 KSIVDNII
+174 KSIVDNIVDT
-182 EIDRAR
+182 DRAR

-287 VYKDDPCREFMP
+287 AYKDDPCTEFMP
-299 KMSDDETSITEKSL
+299 KMSDDEASKTEKSL

-336 PDFEMDHR
+336 PEFEMNHR
-344 LLLSK
+344 LLLDK
-349 VDYEEG
+349 VNYDEG
-355 TIKLKGKTYKLKDTN
+355 CIELKGKIYKLNDKN
-370 FPTIDPKDPYK
+370 FPTIDPKNPYK
-381 LTQREEIVIEKLA
+381 LTSGEESVIEKLA

-405 HVGFLFSKG
+405 HIGFLFSKG

-425 VHGCVPLSD
+425 VHGCIPLTD

-439 SMKIDNQEYKGKAL
+439 SMKIGNKEYKGKAL

-465 FFDKNHPEKEYGKDM
+465 FSDKNHPDKEYGKDM

-492 FGKDDMATYERYFID
+492 FGKDDMTTYERYFIED
-507 EKEAQRE
+507 KESHKE
-514 NKNPYYTL
+514 NKNPYYSL
-522 REEDEIL
+522 REEEDIL
-529 KRIFDEFDLDFDS
+529 KKVFDEFELDFES
-542 GHVINGHVPVKS
+542 GHIINGHVPVKS
-554 KNGESPLKAGGRIL
+554 KNGESPVKAGGKIL

-596 QLVSHEPFSSAEDS
+596 QLVSHEPFSSAEDC
-610 IFNEK
+610 ILHEN
-615 DILSTSIIVENRAN
+615 DILSTSIIVEKRDQ

-638 GMKIQ
+638 GKKIL
-643 QEVNDLKMLIIAYK
+643 QEINDLNLLLMAYK
-657 KGLIKEMQV
+657 KGLIKET
-666 E
+666 

>member
-25 QYSSISKASA
+25 QYSTISKASA

-64 VHVLKNASGVI
+64 VHVLKNASGVV

-85 SMIES
+85 TMIEC
-90 ERRRLATLVYYPEQ
+90 ERKRLATIVYYPEQ
-104 KLDLIEKQENE
+104 KLDLIEKEETQE
-115 KEIEDFYRI
+115 EIEDFYRI
-124 SIHRL
+124 TIHRL
-129 IELLRYASSKY
+129 IELLRYCSSKY

-149 PKDFRY
+149 PQDFRY

-164 STSPHKDEYY
+164 LSSPHKGEYY
-174 KSIVDNII
+174 KSIVDNIVDT
-182 EIDRAR
+182 DRAR

-287 VYKDDPCREFMP
+287 AYKDDPCTEFMP
-299 KMSDDETSITEKSL
+299 KMSDDEASKTEKSL

-336 PDFEMDHR
+336 PEFEMNHR
-344 LLLSK
+344 LLLDK
-349 VDYEEG
+349 VNYDEG
-355 TIKLKGKTYKLKDTN
+355 CIELKGKIYKLNDKN
-370 FPTIDPKDPYK
+370 FPTIDPKNPYK
-381 LTQREEIVIEKLA
+381 LTSGEESVIEKLA

-405 HVGFLFSKG
+405 HIGFLFSKG

-425 VHGCVPLSD
+425 VHGCIPLTD

-439 SMKIDNQEYKGKAL
+439 SMKIGNKEYKGKAL

-465 FFDKNHPEKEYGKDM
+465 FSDKNHPDKEYGKDM

-492 FGKDDMATYERYFID
+492 FGKDDMTTYERYFIED
-507 EKEAQRE
+507 KESHKE
-514 NKNPYYTL
+514 NKNPYYSL
-522 REEDEIL
+522 REEEDIL
-529 KRIFDEFDLDFDS
+529 KKVFDEFELDFES
-542 GHVINGHVPVKS
+542 GHIINGHVPVKS
-554 KNGESPLKAGGRIL
+554 KNGESPVKAGGKIL

-596 QLVSHEPFSSAEDS
+596 QLVSHEPFSSAEDC
-610 IFNEK
+610 ILHEN
-615 DILSTSIIVENRAN
+615 DILSTSIIVEKRDQ

-638 GMKIQ
+638 GKKIL
-643 QEVNDLKMLIIAYK
+643 QEINDLNLLLMAYK
-657 KGLIKEMQV
+657 KGLIKET
-666 E
+666 

>member
-25 QYSSISKASA
+25 QYSTISKASA

-64 VHVLKNASGVI
+64 VHVLKNASGVV

-85 SMIES
+85 TMIEC
-90 ERRRLATLVYYPEQ
+90 ERKRLATIVYYPEQ
-104 KLDLIEKQENE
+104 KLDLIEKEETQE
-115 KEIEDFYRI
+115 EIEDFYRI
-124 SIHRL
+124 TIHRL
-129 IELLRYASSKY
+129 IELLRYCSSKY

-149 PKDFRY
+149 PQDFRY

-164 STSPHKDEYY
+164 SSSPHKGEYY
-174 KSIVDNII
+174 KSIVDNIVDT
-182 EIDRAR
+182 DRAR

-287 VYKDDPCREFMP
+287 AYKDDPCTEFMP
-299 KMSDDETSITEKSL
+299 KMSDDEASKTEKSL

-336 PDFEMDHR
+336 PEFEMNHR
-344 LLLSK
+344 LLLDK
-349 VDYEEG
+349 VNYDEG
-355 TIKLKGKTYKLKDTN
+355 CIELKGKIYKLNDKN
-370 FPTIDPKDPYK
+370 FPTIDPKNPYK
-381 LTQREEIVIEKLA
+381 LTSGEESVIEKLA

-405 HVGFLFSKG
+405 HIGFLFSKG

-425 VHGCVPLSD
+425 VHGCIPLTD

-439 SMKIDNQEYKGKAL
+439 SMKIGNKEYKGKAL
-453 MDKMESYIRKGY
+453 KDKMESYIRKGY
-465 FFDKNHPEKEYGKDM
+465 FSDKNHPDKEYGKDM

-492 FGKDDMATYERYFID
+492 FGKDDMTTYERYFIED
-507 EKEAQRE
+507 KDSHKE
-514 NKNPYYTL
+514 NKNPYYSL
-522 REEDEIL
+522 REEEDIL
-529 KRIFDEFDLDFDS
+529 KKVFDEFELDFES
-542 GHVINGHVPVKS
+542 GHIINGHVPVKS
-554 KNGESPLKAGGRIL
+554 IKGESPVKAGGRIL

-596 QLVSHEPFSSAEDS
+596 QLVSHEPFSSAEDC
-610 IFNEK
+610 ILHEN
-615 DILSTSIIVENRAN
+615 DILSTSIIVEKRDQ

-638 GMKIQ
+638 GKKIL
-643 QEVNDLKMLIIAYK
+643 QEINDLNLLLMAYK
-657 KGLIKEMQV
+657 KGLIKEI
-666 E
+666 